1 MFEALN
7 QFEAGILQ
15 GIHNI
20 FGCSFLDSTLS
31 FITKFADHGI
41 GWIIVAVVLLCFKR
55 TRKTGLMVGL
65 ALIFGLIVGNITL
78 KPLIARIR
86 PYDLAGME
94 AIKDALLVPPLSD
107 FSFPSGHTLA
117 SFEGASVLMIRDKK
131 LGIPA
136 LILAIIIAFS
146 RLYLFVH
153 YPTDVLTGLI
163 LGTLFGILSVLIV
176 NKLWTAAERKI
187 KERKSEKI

>member
-7 QFEAGILQ
+7 QFEVGILE

-20 FGCSFLDSTLS
+20 FGCGFLDRTLS

-41 GWIIVAVVLLCFKR
+41 GWIIVALVLLCFKK

-65 ALIFGLIVGNITL
+65 ALIFGLVVGNITL
-78 KPLIARIR
+78 KPLVARIR

-94 AIKDALLVPPLSD
+94 AIREALLVPPLSD

-117 SFEGASVLMIRDKK
+117 SFEAASVLMIRDKK

-136 LILAIIIAFS
+136 LVLAIIIAFS

-153 YPTDVLTGLI
+153 YPSDVLTGLI
-163 LGTLFGILSVLIV
+163 LGTLFGVIAVLIV
-176 NKLWTAAERKI
+176 NKLWALTEAKI
-187 KERKSEKI
+187 KERKAE

>member
-7 QFEAGILQ
+7 QFEAGILE

-20 FGCSFLDSTLS
+20 FGCGFLDRTLS

-41 GWIIVAVVLLCFKR
+41 GWIIVALVLLCFKK

-65 ALIFGLIVGNITL
+65 ALIFGLIVGNMTL
-78 KPLIARIR
+78 KPLVARIR

-94 AIKDALLVPPLSD
+94 AIREALLVPPLSD

-117 SFEGASVLMIRDKK
+117 SFEAASVLMIRNKK

-136 LILAIIIAFS
+136 LVLAIIIAFS

-153 YPTDVLTGLI
+153 YPSDVLTGLI
-163 LGTLFGILSVLIV
+163 LGTLFGVIAVLIV
-176 NKLWTAAERKI
+176 NKLWALTEAKI
-187 KERKSEKI
+187 KERKAE